1 MTLPQTKIDEK
12 YSYADYLCWDDQER
26 WELINGDVWDM
37 SPAPSRLHQEIS
49 IRLSSLLYQ
58 YFKEKDC
65 SVYAAPFDVRLP
77 EQDKAE
83 DHAVTTVVQPDISV
97 ICDRKKLD
105 ERGCVG
111 APDLVIEI
119 LSPATAAKDLKVKRV
134 LHGVRGALTLMPA
147 LVHFRVNAGTG
158 GYEKA
163 RGVDLL
169 GLLLGK
175 GGFAGATAAGY
186 EGDHCSFMPVRPA
199 VQYPQ
204 DLSVPAPDRGR
215 SYPAF
220 AASFRG
226 YALSIWT
233 VAEPSRG

>member
-119 LSPATAAKDLKVKRV
+119 LSPATAAKDLKVKRA
-134 LHGVRGALTLMPA
+134 LYERHGVMEYWLFHPTDQTVMVYRLGQ
-147 LVHFRVNAGTG
+147 NNEYG
-158 GYEKA
+158 KA
-163 RGVDLL
+163 EVFTKDDSISSEL
-169 GLLLGK
+169 
-175 GGFAGATAAGY
+175 FAGLEIELTEIFLEA
-186 EGDHCSFMPVRPA
+186 
-199 VQYPQ
+199 
-204 DLSVPAPDRGR
+204 
-215 SYPAF
+215 
-220 AASFRG
+220 
-226 YALSIWT
+226 
-233 VAEPSRG
+233 

>member
-1 MTLPQTKIDEK
+1 
-12 YSYADYLCWDDQER
+12 
-26 WELINGDVWDM
+26 M

-119 LSPATAAKDLKVKRV
+119 LSPATAAKDLKVKRA
-134 LHGVRGALTLMPA
+134 LYERHGVMEYWLFHPTDQTVMVYRLGQ
-147 LVHFRVNAGTG
+147 NNEYG
-158 GYEKA
+158 KA
-163 RGVDLL
+163 EVFTKDDSISSEL
-169 GLLLGK
+169 
-175 GGFAGATAAGY
+175 FAGLEIELTEIFLEA
-186 EGDHCSFMPVRPA
+186 
-199 VQYPQ
+199 
-204 DLSVPAPDRGR
+204 
-215 SYPAF
+215 
-220 AASFRG
+220 
-226 YALSIWT
+226 
-233 VAEPSRG
+233 